1 MGARLPAAF
10 CIAAL
15 LAIAGD
21 VAADTPAPPAN
32 GPVAAGRNA
41 AVKLVVPSFAL
52 APRLAA
58 IDAPAGRQFL
68 VIDTRWENIIP
79 LAPAPP
85 DAAEM
90 QPSNVVG
97 SFASGSKPAPAAD
110 AKLVPVPYLAGNVG
124 DHLHLVVDGARRV
137 GVDADATAASPHPL
151 PLADLLVP
159 SPATPVSGQ
168 AVFAIPSP
176 GVESLELVWL
186 DTTHGNIRLKLFG
199 TPPLRRPIAAP
210 VSNAALALALT
221 GFREAPAISG
231 REAPRG
237 RVYAI
242 AEVELRSEAGFAAG
256 NITEIDT
263 PGWSALAEAGGY
275 RHPATTPEE
284 SADALESP
292 TRLLPE
298 IPERGTL
305 AFLIPAEHGALSL
318 ELAIPS
324 LPLLRVAIPNS
335 GPDAPAAP
343 PPLLTLRDGQTL
355 TLACY
360 GVRFADRI
368 VDRAPEPGNRY
379 VVLDLGAASAVD
391 DGIELQTAQLA
402 IIAGNNES
410 AVDEDALQALAHP
423 LIDGAV
429 IPPHGRLRFDV
440 AFQVPSSSQPLA
452 LLYRGLETEEKVPLP
467 TAP

>member
-1 MGARLPAAF
+1 MGAWLPAAF
-10 CIAAL
+10 SIAAL
-15 LAIAGD
+15 LAVAGD
-21 VAADTPAPPAN
+21 VAAETPTAPAN

-97 SFASGSKPAPAAD
+97 SFASGSKPAPAAG
-110 AKLVPVPYLAGNVG
+110 ARLVPVPYLAGNVG
-124 DHLHLVVDGARRV
+124 DHLHLIVGGARRV
-137 GVDADATAASPHPL
+137 GVDADATAAASHPL
-151 PLADLLVP
+151 PLAELMIA
-159 SPATPVSGQ
+159 SPASPVSGQ
-168 AVFAIPSP
+168 AVFAIPSS

-186 DTTHGNIRLKLFG
+186 DTIHGNIRLKLFG
-199 TPPLRRPIAAP
+199 TPPLRRPMAAP

-221 GFREAPAISG
+221 GFREAPAIGG
-231 REAPRG
+231 RETPRG

-242 AEVELRSEAGFAAG
+242 AEIELRSQAAFAAG

-263 PGWSALAEAGGY
+263 LDWSALAEAGGY
-275 RHPATTPEE
+275 RHPATTLEE
-284 SADALESP
+284 LPDALESP

-324 LPLLRVAIPNS
+324 LPLLRVAIPDS
-335 GPDAPAAP
+335 GPETPAAP

-360 GVRFADRI
+360 GIRFADRI

-379 VVLDLGAASAVD
+379 VVLDLGVASAVD
-391 DGIELQTAQLA
+391 EGIEFQAAQLA
-402 IIAGNNES
+402 IVAGNDEI
-410 AVDEDALQALAHP
+410 AVDEEALQAVAHP

-429 IPPHGRLRFDV
+429 IPPHGNLRFDV
-440 AFQVPSSSQPLA
+440 AFQVPSSSAPLA
-452 LLYRGLETEEKVPLP
+452 LVYRGLETEEKVPLP
-467 TAP
+467 AAR